1 MVTKIGLDLGYANIT
16 ISDASL
22 DVYREPSI
30 ALIDKSSRRILSVG
44 RAAVA
49 QNQGENGILVRPFKN
64 GLLYSVEFTS
74 EIIKAALAPLKTADK
89 LRCVVGIP
97 SDFNAKQQKE
107 LSSMFLDQ
115 GIEGCYFVNRAVAAL
130 MGAGYKPTMSVVSV
144 NIGAYF
150 TEIAVLYKGEVLCTK
165 TAEIGG
171 ENFDEAVRSYILKQG
186 DLNIS
191 LLDARAIKE
200 EIGSVWQ
207 GYEAEPI
214 TISGT
219 LALTGNKI
227 QMSVGT
233 TDILGVFEEPLHS
246 LLQAIADVVKRI
258 PTAYVEEIFKNGI
271 VLSGGGAMLKGLDK
285 MTENVFNIGTTLA
298 ANPMDCV
305 ACGLSLANSF
315 IPLKARG
322 NGKDVT
328 EQLAKYYEAS
338 FKK

>member
-1 MVTKIGLDLGYANIT
+1 MVTRIGLDLGYANIT

-22 DVYREPSI
+22 EVYREPSI
-30 ALIDKSSRRILSVG
+30 ALIDKNTRRILSVG

-49 QNQGENGILVRPFKN
+49 ENPGDNGVLVRPFKN
-64 GLLYSVEFTS
+64 GLLYSADFTS
-74 EIIKAALAPLKTADK
+74 EIIKAALDPLKSTDK

-97 SDFNAKQQKE
+97 SDFNSKQQKE
-107 LSSMFLDQ
+107 LASMFLEE
-115 GIEGCYFVNRAVAAL
+115 GIDGCLLVNRAVAAL

-144 NIGAYF
+144 NIGACF
-150 TEIAVLYKGEVLCTK
+150 TEIAVLYRGSVIYSK
-165 TAEIGG
+165 TVEIGG
-171 ENFDEAVRSYILKQG
+171 EDFDEAVQSYILKQG

-207 GYEAEPI
+207 GYEADPI
-214 TISGT
+214 TISGM

-227 QMSVGT
+227 RMTVGT
-233 TDILGVFEEPLHS
+233 SDILGVFEEPLHR
-246 LLQAIADVVKRI
+246 LLLAIADGVKKI
-258 PTAYVEEIFKNGI
+258 PTDYVEEIFKNGI

-298 ANPMDCV
+298 MRPMDCV
-305 ACGLSLANSF
+305 ACGLSVANSF
-315 IPLKARG
+315 IPLKVKG

-328 EQLAKYYEAS
+328 DQLAKYYES
-338 FKK
+338 GLKK